1 MDFHPQTRSHER
13 IVKMYQP
20 ENSVQEP
27 SAMDLLKQ
35 HFNLMNPYGAKLAKL
50 KEKISAL
57 MNDPTVS
64 DQQKVIQHVEM
75 MNESRMLKEKY
86 RDSEGGL
93 GIAAT
98 NIGQIVPDSSQLLTT
113 AKTVGST
120 V

>member
-1 MDFHPQTRSHER
+1 
-13 IVKMYQP
+13 MYQP

-27 SAMDLLKQ
+27 SVMDLLKQ

-64 DQQKVIQHVEM
+64 DQQKVIQHIEM

-86 RDSEGGL
+86 RDSEGG
-93 GIAAT
+93 
-98 NIGQIVPDSSQLLTT
+98 QILDKFYKCNQINQPSVLLN
-113 AKTVGST
+113 
-120 V
+120 